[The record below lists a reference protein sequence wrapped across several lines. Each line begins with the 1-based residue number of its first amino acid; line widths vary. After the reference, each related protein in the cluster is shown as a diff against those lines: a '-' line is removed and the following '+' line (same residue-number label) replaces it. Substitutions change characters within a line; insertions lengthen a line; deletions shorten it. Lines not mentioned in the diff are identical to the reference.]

1 MRLHPVV
8 RDLTLVAIA
17 VSVGWGLRGAG
28 TTVLAQR
35 SSSSSSSHGSDA
47 GLEFQLSAGG
57 PQSSLTV
64 YSSANHTLYVYPR
77 VGVGNSQINCEYSLT
92 VEGQGRRLS
101 GRTAQSGTRLSRARG
116 HGAW

>member
-17 VSVGWGLRGAG
+17 VSAGWWLRGAG

-35 SSSSSSSHGSDA
+35 SSSSSSSRGSDA
-47 GLEFQLSAGG
+47 VLEFQLSAGG

-77 VGVGNSQINCEYSLT
+77 IGVGNSNINCEYSLT
-92 VEGQGRRLS
+92 VERP
-101 GRTAQSGTRLSRARG
+101 
-116 HGAW
+116 GAPIERKNCPIGEQVPQH

>member
-17 VSVGWGLRGAG
+17 VSVGWWLRGAG

-35 SSSSSSSHGSDA
+35 SSSSSSSRGSDA

-77 VGVGNSQINCEYSLT
+77 VGVGNSNISCEYSLT
-92 VEGQGRRLS
+92 VERP
-101 GRTAQSGTRLSRARG
+101 
-116 HGAW
+116 GAPIERKNCPMGEQVR